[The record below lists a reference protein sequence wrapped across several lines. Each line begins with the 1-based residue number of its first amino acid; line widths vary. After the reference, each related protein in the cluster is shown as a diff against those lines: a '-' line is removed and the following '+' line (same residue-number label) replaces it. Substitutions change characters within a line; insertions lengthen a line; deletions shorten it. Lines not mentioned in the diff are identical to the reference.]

1 MSTLTTR
8 IGKGSALSNAE
19 LDANFNNLNADKAE
33 KSANLADLSN
43 VATARGNLGLGSAAV
58 QAAADFDAAGTG
70 VAMAIALG

>member
-8 IGKGSALSNAE
+8 SGKGSALSNAE

-33 KSANLADLSN
+33 KSANLADLSS
-43 VATARGNLGLGSAAV
+43 APTARANLGLGSAAV
-58 QAAADFDAAGTG
+58 EAAAAFDAAGTS

>member
-19 LDANFNNLNADKAE
+19 LDGNFNNLNADKAE
-33 KSANLADLSN
+33 KSSNLADLTDS
-43 VATARGNLGLGSAAV
+43 AAARSNLGLGSAAV
-58 QAAADFDAAGTG
+58 QAATAFDAAGTG